1 MRLSSEAR
9 AKDRSTGRWSRL
21 AIRALEAQGA
31 EVTDVDLASYDLPLY
46 SAAIESGAF
55 PADAERLK
63 RVFAAQ
69 DGLLFVSPEYNG
81 SVSPL
86 LKNAIDWA
94 SRPTGDEG
102 LVALVA
108 YRGKAAA
115 IMSAS
120 VSPFGG
126 LRGLIHLRQILST
139 VQALVIP
146 EQVLIPNAHAAFDE
160 SGALKDA
167 ARIAGEHDGDA
178 ARQGGGRARR
188 LTLGRA
194 AFLVA
199 PVGLERCEQGV
210 EAVMAKPIGQ
220 LVGELIHRA
229 LRVLCTSGRP
239 FR

>member
-1 MRLSSEAR
+1 MPKIAVVVGSTREGSFNR
-9 AKDRSTGRWSRL
+9 ALGRL

-31 EVTDVDLASYDLPLY
+31 EVTDVDLAGYDLPLY

-81 SVSPL
+81 SVPPL

-126 LRGLIHLRQILST
+126 LRGLIHLRQTLST
-139 VQALVIP
+139 VQTLVIP

-167 ARIAGEHDGDA
+167 LPASLVDMTAMRLANVA
-178 ARQGGGRARR
+178 AA
-188 LTLGRA
+188 LA
-194 AFLVA
+194 A
-199 PVGLERCEQGV
+199 
-210 EAVMAKPIGQ
+210 
-220 LVGELIHRA
+220 
-229 LRVLCTSGRP
+229 
-239 FR
+239 

>member
-1 MRLSSEAR
+1 
-9 AKDRSTGRWSRL
+9 
-21 AIRALEAQGA
+21 
-31 EVTDVDLASYDLPLY
+31 
-46 SAAIESGAF
+46 

-167 ARIAGEHDGDA
+167 LPASLVDMTAMRLAKVA
-178 ARQGGGRARR
+178 AA
-188 LTLGRA
+188 LA
-194 AFLVA
+194 A
-199 PVGLERCEQGV
+199 
-210 EAVMAKPIGQ
+210 
-220 LVGELIHRA
+220 
-229 LRVLCTSGRP
+229 
-239 FR
+239 